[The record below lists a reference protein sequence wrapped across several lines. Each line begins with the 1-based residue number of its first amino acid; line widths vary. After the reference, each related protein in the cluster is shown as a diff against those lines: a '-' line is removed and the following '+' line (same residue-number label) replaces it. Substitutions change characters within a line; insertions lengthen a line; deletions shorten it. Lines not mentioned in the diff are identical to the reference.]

1 MQQTF
6 EQQKLDQNRLDQ
18 NQLDQNLRQK
28 LTLDLK
34 KTLPDGKQRRPLLG
48 LFRLMAGFRWLYV
61 GALMAVAFGALVRS
75 LYYRLLQHTVD
86 NVLSGTASLSDAASQ
101 GGALGQLPLV
111 AAAFIGLAVMEGIF
125 AYLRGTWSAKTA
137 EGITLRLRNYLFDQ
151 IQRLPFDFHDYVKT
165 GELIQ
170 RSTSDVDALRR
181 FYADQALGIG
191 RIVALFVVNF
201 TMLVRMNPRLGVS
214 SVILMPLVVALSY
227 FFFGRVSKAY
237 EAYQEQEAT
246 LSTVLQENLSGVR
259 VVRAFARQRY
269 EIDKFNRE
277 NWERYRR
284 GKHLT
289 AMHSLYWPI
298 SDVFCSGQTVLAMV
312 VGAMMALRGEI
323 SVGSYMAA
331 MGLVIW
337 IIWPMRNLGRL
348 IVNVSTGLVSY
359 QRVADVIRENREDI
373 QAGSVPMDQDIRG
386 AVVFDDV
393 SFAYEPRTV
402 LEDPTKQDNKKGWL
416 RKREAA
422 SEASA
427 AQAKEAEPKHQAPV
441 EVLHHISFRCDPGQV
456 VALLG
461 STGSGKTSI
470 INLLLRFY
478 DYQEGHIT
486 LDGLELTE
494 YPRALLRRNVGIVE
508 QEPFLFSRTI
518 RENIAYGAGE
528 AISQAEIEEAAKA
541 AAIHDIIQTFPEGYD
556 TMVGER
562 GVTLSGGQ
570 RQRVAIARA
579 LLKDPAILVLDDATS
594 SVDTQTEAQIRAAL
608 SRLMEDRTTFIV
620 AHRIQTVMQA
630 DLILV
635 LDKGRV
641 VQSGVHADLI
651 RQEGLYRQ
659 IYEIQS
665 RIEDEVRQEVD
676 REVVPDVVLAG

>member
-1 MQQTF
+1 MSKTLDPNLV
-6 EQQKLDQNRLDQ
+6 QKLN
-18 NQLDQNLRQK
+18 
-28 LTLDLK
+28 LDLK
-34 KTLPDGKQRRPLLG
+34 TTLPGGEKRRPLQG

-61 GALMAVAFGALVRS
+61 GALTAVALGALVRS

-86 NVLSGTASLSDAASQ
+86 NVLRGTGAQA
-101 GGALGQLPLV
+101 GGTGQLPLV
-111 AAAFIGLAVMEGIF
+111 AGAFIGLAVMEGLF

-191 RIVALFVVNF
+191 RIVALFAVNF
-201 TMLVRMNPRLGVS
+201 TMLVRMNPRLGLS
-214 SVILMPLVVALSY
+214 SVVLMPLVVALSY

-246 LSTVLQENLSGVR
+246 LSSVLQENLSGVR

-269 EIDKFNRE
+269 EIDKFNQE

-284 GKHLT
+284 GKRLT

-298 SDVFCSGQTVLAMV
+298 SDVFCSAQTVIAMT
-312 VGAMMALRGEI
+312 VGATMALQGELT
-323 SVGSYMAA
+323 VGSYMAA

-359 QRVADVIRENREDI
+359 QRVADVIREEREAIHAGVVSADTVI
-373 QAGSVPMDQDIRG
+373 QGS
-386 AVVFDDV
+386 VVFDDV

-402 LEDPTKQDNKKGWL
+402 LEDPSKKDQKVPWWAIW
-416 RKREAA
+416 RKT
-422 SEASA
+422 SESDDEEQPRA
-427 AQAKEAEPKHQAPV
+427 AQHEPV
-441 EVLHHISFRCDPGQV
+441 EVLHHISFRCEPGQV

-478 DYQEGHIT
+478 DYQEGRIT
-486 LDGLELTE
+486 LDGLALTD

-528 AISQAEIEEAAKA
+528 GVAQAEIEEAAKA

-556 TMVGER
+556 TIVGEK

-594 SVDTQTEAQIRAAL
+594 SVDTQTEEQIQAAL
-608 SRLMEDRTTFIV
+608 AGLMASRTTFIV

-641 VQSGVHADLI
+641 VQSGTHGELI
-651 RQEGLYRQ
+651 RQDGLYRQ

-676 REVVPDVVLAG
+676 QEPVSKASASEASASKEIASELMPAG